1 MNWIKARIRLLKL
14 WLIAGGPKV
23 GALGYGSVLLAAL
36 VLQSWPGF
44 QYAEW
49 KLYDQSLKLLR
60 KVTHQP
66 VASDVIIIAADE
78 ASFRA
83 FDEPF
88 ALWHKRLGSL
98 VDAMVTAQPAV
109 VGLDIVLPAKS
120 FESVVPGIDR
130 ELMVPL
136 LRARGK
142 LKLVVAQTLDDDLRP
157 RPIFPAFTALIGPQN
172 LASAVV
178 CFDEDSV
185 VRRVLSSRCDGS
197 PEGALDGSNAQQG
210 LAQAMGA
217 ALGAPARGTG
227 LIDFRTGDP
236 FSVISM
242 AQVLQWQAE
251 GNTQKLRETFS
262 GKPVLVGVV
271 LPLED
276 RLRTPVALFAA
287 EPDNTRIPGVMLH
300 AQVLRSILNKGY
312 IQTVP
317 RWVVSALTAL
327 VCLCWFGY
335 GFKKNLAYWTLFLML
350 PAIGLYALWLG
361 YALSPAALLV
371 SAKLAYVA
379 RQGLEAMRLSHQRS
393 RLTQAFAGHVN
404 PRLLQR
410 VLSTD
415 HNNGV
420 GELAPQRQQA
430 TVMWVQI
437 PEHNPMLTH
446 GTPAAA
452 LGSLSRYFDAVQA
465 AVQRTGGMVDR
476 FQGTG
481 VLAYFGAP
489 LPLRNPARA
498 ALEAALAITRSHEK
512 WGASLVESAGP
523 AKPATGSALPQL
535 SIGIATGAV
544 VTGQAPMSK
553 SSPFVVVGEPVDMAV
568 ALAAQAARA
577 TSETATVL
585 VSEATA
591 AAVGDAGLQRLAPAG
606 NGAPTYSLAVR

>member
-1 MNWIKARIRLLKL
+1 MQWIHTRIKQLQL

-23 GALGYGSVLLAAL
+23 GALGYICVLLAAL
-36 VLQSWPGF
+36 ALQSWPGF

-60 KVTHQP
+60 KMTHQP
-66 VASDVIIIAADE
+66 VANDVVVIAADE
-78 ASFRA
+78 DSFRA

-88 ALWHKRLGSL
+88 ALWHKRLGAL
-98 VDAMVTAQPAV
+98 VDAMVMAQPAV

-120 FESVVPGIDR
+120 FEAVVPGIDR
-130 ELMVPL
+130 ELMLPL

-142 LKLVVAQTLDDDLRP
+142 LKLVVAQTLDDDLQP
-157 RPIFPAFTALIGPQN
+157 RPIFPGFVALIGQQQ
-172 LASAVV
+172 LASALV

-185 VRRVLSSRCDGS
+185 VRRVMSAQCGS
-197 PEGALDGSNAQQG
+197 TGVHQG
-210 LAQAMGA
+210 LAERMGGL
-217 ALGAPARGTG
+217 LGAPPRGTG

-236 FSVISM
+236 FTTISM
-242 AQVLQWQAE
+242 AQVLRWQAE
-251 GNTQKLRETFS
+251 GNTQKLRETFG

-276 RLRTPVALFAA
+276 RLRVPVALYAP
-287 EPDNTRIPGVMLH
+287 EPGNSRIPGVMLH
-300 AQVLRSILNKGY
+300 AQILRSILNNGY
-312 IQTVP
+312 IQSVP
-317 RWVVSALTAL
+317 RGLVSALTAL

-350 PAIGLYALWLG
+350 PAVGLYALWLG
-361 YALSPAALLV
+361 FALSPAALLV

-379 RQGLEAMRLSHQRS
+379 RQGLEAMRLSHQRA

-410 VLSTD
+410 VLASD
-415 HNNGV
+415 LHQGV

-437 PEHNPMLTH
+437 PEHNPVLTDE
-446 GTPAAA
+446 PADTA
-452 LGSLSRYFDAVQA
+452 LRSLSRYFDAVQQ

-498 ALEAALAITRSHEK
+498 ALEAALAITRSHAA
-512 WGASLVESAGP
+512 WGP
-523 AKPATGSALPQL
+523 AVTREGAALPRL
-535 SIGIATGAV
+535 SIGIATGPV
-544 VTGQAPMSK
+544 VTGQAPMK
-553 SSPFVVVGEPVDMAV
+553 NSSPFVVVGEPVDLAV
-568 ALAAQAARA
+568 QLAAQAAA
-577 TSETATVL
+577 SNEPVQVL
-585 VSEATA
+585 VSAASA
-591 AAVGDAGLQRLAPAG
+591 AAVGDAGLTRLTLD
-606 NGAPTYSLAVR
+606 GAPTYSLQVR

>member
-1 MNWIKARIRLLKL
+1 MQWINDRIRPLRM
-14 WLIAGGPKV
+14 WLIAGGPQV
-23 GALGYGSVLLAAL
+23 AALGYAAVLLAAL
-36 VLQSWPGF
+36 ALQSWPGF

-60 KVTHQP
+60 SLTHQP
-66 VASDVIIIAADE
+66 VTNDVVVIAADE
-78 ASFRA
+78 ESFRA

-88 ALWHKRLGSL
+88 ALWHKRLGAL
-98 VDAMVTAQPAV
+98 VDAMVVAQPAV

-120 FESVVPGIDR
+120 FEAVLPGIDR

-157 RPIFPAFTALIGPQN
+157 RPIFPGFTALIGQEQ
-172 LASAVV
+172 LASALV

-185 VRRVLSSRCDGS
+185 VRRVMSAQCGS
-197 PEGALDGSNAQQG
+197 AGDHQG
-210 LAQAMGA
+210 LAQRMGGL
-217 ALGAPARGTG
+217 LGAPARGTG

-236 FSVISM
+236 FTTISM
-242 AQVLQWQAE
+242 AQVLRWQAE
-251 GNTQKLRETFS
+251 GNTQKLKDTFG

-276 RLRTPVALFAA
+276 RLRVPVGLFAA
-287 EPDNTRIPGVMLH
+287 EPGNSRIPGVMLH
-300 AQVLRSILNKGY
+300 AQILRSILNNGF
-312 IQTVP
+312 IQSVP
-317 RWVVSALTAL
+317 RWLVSALTAL

-335 GFKKNLAYWTLFLML
+335 GFKKNLVYWTLFLML

-410 VLSTD
+410 VLASD
-415 HNNGV
+415 LHQGA

-437 PEHNPMLTH
+437 PEHNPVLT
-446 GTPAAA
+446 GGAADAA
-452 LGSLSRYFDAVQA
+452 LRSLSRYFDAVQQ

-498 ALEAALAITRSHEK
+498 ALEAALAITRSHPA
-512 WGASLVESAGP
+512 WGVAVTQEG
-523 AKPATGSALPQL
+523 GALPLL
-535 SIGIATGAV
+535 SIGIATGPV
-544 VTGQAPMSK
+544 VTGQAPMK
-553 SSPFVVVGEPVDMAV
+553 NSSPFVVVGEPVDEAV
-568 ALAAQAARA
+568 RLAMQAAQAASA
-577 TSETATVL
+577 AQANGSKEPVQVL
-585 VSEATA
+585 VSAATA
-591 AAVGDAGLQRLAPAG
+591 AAVGGAGLTPIGRGVA
-606 NGAPTYSLAVR
+606 NNVPTYSLNLR